1 MRLRTL
7 RIAFLFLV
15 ACAAAFGEALV
26 VPGTQTNAP
35 GNLPIAVGAT
45 AARFQEIIGS
55 GQFTVPIVITG
66 IRLRSAVGT
75 GPVSFQNASYKITL
89 STTQAYPNTNNGHI
103 LPSATFSNNVG
114 PDATTVY
121 NAAISGSSPGCSGVG
136 PCSFDLVTTFTTPFS
151 YDPTKGRLLVDIVSS
166 AATGTPI
173 GKLDGEAFPD

>member
-1 MRLRTL
+1 MTLRTL
-7 RIAFLFLV
+7 RIAFLFAA
-15 ACAAAFGEALV
+15 ACPAAFGETLV

-89 STTQAYPNTNNGHI
+89 STTQAYPNTNNGHT
-103 LPSATFSNNVG
+103 LPSATYSNNVG
-114 PDATTVY
+114 PDAMTVY
-121 NAAISGSSPGCSGVG
+121 NAAVSGSSPGCSGAG
-136 PCSFDLVTTFTTPFS
+136 PCAFDLAIPFATPFS
-151 YDPTKGRLLVDIVSS
+151 YDPSQG
-166 AATGTPI
+166 
-173 GKLDGEAFPD
+173 